1 MGGKAEVL
9 QQYKDLEKKVKNLEA
24 DMIQLQEDL
33 SAAERAR
40 RTAEAERDDLQ
51 EEINSNAGKGSIMSD
66 EKRRLDARIAA
77 LEEELEEE
85 QGNSEM
91 LMERA
96 KKAQINI
103 EQLTTELAQERGQVQ
118 KLENS
123 RMLLERQNKELKA
136 KLSEVETSQRAKAKA
151 TIAALESKIANLEE
165 QLAAETAER
174 MAQAKINRRAEKKMK
189 ENLLLLE
196 DERRHADQYKE
207 QSEKVNSRIKA
218 LKRQLDETE
227 EEVSREKA
235 ARRKT
240 QRELEDLIAENE
252 SKEREITN
260 LKNKLRRGIGGG
272 LPSRLIKGRAG
283 SVQSGSAGADA
294 ESLQDESSLD
304 GEEND
309 K

>member
-1 MGGKAEVL
+1 MG
-9 QQYKDLEKKVKNLEA
+9 
-24 DMIQLQEDL
+24 
-33 SAAERAR
+33 
-40 RTAEAERDDLQ
+40 
-51 EEINSNAGKGSIMSD
+51 
-66 EKRRLDARIAA
+66 
-77 LEEELEEE
+77 
-85 QGNSEM
+85 
-91 LMERA
+91 
-96 KKAQINI
+96 
-103 EQLTTELAQERGQVQ
+103 AQERGQVQ

-174 MAQAKINRRAEKKMK
+174 MAQAKINRKAEKKMK

-252 SKEREITN
+252 AKDREITN
-260 LKNKLRRGIGGG
+260 LKNKLREYEDELNYTFLLMNKAENRREI
-272 LPSRLIKGRAG
+272 LQSSSRLIKPGRAG
-283 SVQSGSAGADA
+283 SIAPSDVGQD
-294 ESLQDESSLD
+294 SLQDESSLVGD
-304 GEEND
+304 ENSE